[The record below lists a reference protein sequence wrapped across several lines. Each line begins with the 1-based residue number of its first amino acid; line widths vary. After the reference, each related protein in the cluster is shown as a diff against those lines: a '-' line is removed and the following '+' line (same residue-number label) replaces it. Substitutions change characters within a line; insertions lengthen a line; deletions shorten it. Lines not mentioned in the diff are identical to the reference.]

1 MCYST
6 VIVQL
11 VKRKNQ
17 FPPNPY
23 NRKAMSHQ
31 DANAFLDRMKSDD
44 TFNEAVN
51 RMEDVETKMAF
62 INRQGYQFTSD
73 ELEDAF
79 HTHF

>member
-1 MCYST
+1 
-6 VIVQL
+6 
-11 VKRKNQ
+11 
-17 FPPNPY
+17 
-23 NRKAMSHQ
+23 
-31 DANAFLDRMKSDD
+31 MKSDD

-79 HTHF
+79 HTHFWIALILPIQTDLFHQAITA

>member
-1 MCYST
+1 
-6 VIVQL
+6 
-11 VKRKNQ
+11 
-17 FPPNPY
+17 
-23 NRKAMSHQ
+23 MSHQ

-79 HTHF
+79 HTPF